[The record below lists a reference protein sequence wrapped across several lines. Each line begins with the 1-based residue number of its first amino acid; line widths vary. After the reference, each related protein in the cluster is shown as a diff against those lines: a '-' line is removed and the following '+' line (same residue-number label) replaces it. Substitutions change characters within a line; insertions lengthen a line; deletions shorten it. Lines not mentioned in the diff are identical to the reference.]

1 MNRVSRIKLYRYQA
15 QFLLDLIEEAGGDEK
30 NKVDRVA
37 RLTAQ
42 LRTALDGDSDSIEVD
57 VYYKDFLNIQ
67 RFEVAMC
74 HHDADRIYGEI
85 TKLMKEQAKYTL

>member
-15 QFLLDLIEEAGGDEK
+15 QFLLDLIETAACDEK
-30 NKVDRVA
+30 NKVDKIA

-42 LRTALDGDSDSIEVD
+42 LRTALDGDNDFIEVD
-57 VYYKDFLNIQ
+57 VYLKDFLNIQ
-67 RFEVAMC
+67 RFDVVMD

-85 TKLMKEQAKYTL
+85 AKLMKEQAKFTL